1 MSDPYASHVD
11 FLKVQG
17 SKASSVLE
25 LGSGLHS
32 TPLFL
37 NRDFF
42 PRVTRVVSVE
52 HIQVWADR
60 VAEACGGDSRLELL
74 VKPEPVED
82 YLRTIDLDF
91 DLIFVDNSECWENR
105 VKTIEY
111 LGQRVTT
118 QHVIIHDFEH
128 KFYQDAA
135 KAFPFKIVETSR
147 TPHTALL
154 WKVACLRHQ

>member
-1 MSDPYASHVD
+1 MPDPYASHSE
-11 FLKVQG
+11 FLKTQG
-17 SKASSVLE
+17 GNATRVLE

-37 NRDFF
+37 NREFF
-42 PRVTRVVSVE
+42 PNVTHVLSLE

-60 VAEACGGDSRLELL
+60 VAEVCGGDPRLELL
-74 VKPEPVED
+74 VKPEPVQD
-82 YLRTIDLDF
+82 YLDTIDLDF

-118 QHVIIHDFEH
+118 QRVIIHDFEH

-135 KAFPFKIVETSR
+135 HAFPNKTVDSTR
-147 TPHTALL
+147 TPHTAVV
-154 WKVACLRHQ
+154 WK